1 MEQIKT
7 GSPEPGFFYL
17 WMDNNSASSRII
29 SNTSGFTVKSDSD
42 LAPVNDYRHQ
52 ALTVGILQHFLHFVS
67 IKSNVTIFNLPAF
80 FGASFT
86 SCDGMGSGVF
96 AVN

>member
-1 MEQIKT
+1 MET
-7 GSPEPGFFYL
+7 
-17 WMDNNSASSRII
+17 NSASSQIH

-42 LAPVNDYRHQ
+42 LALVHNDRHP
-52 ALTVGILQHFLHFVS
+52 ARAVGILQHILHFVG
-67 IKSNVTIFNLPAF
+67 IKSNVIIFHLPAF

-86 SCDGMGSGVF
+86 SCGGIGSGVF